1 MKFTLNSFLL
11 TVLVMIAA
19 QIKMSINDINDTKNC
34 RTVTFITAK
43 VINSESKHIN
53 IVHEKHELCLKD

>member
-19 QIKMSINDINDTKNC
+19 QIKMSVNDIVKSKDC
-34 RTVTFITAK
+34 RTVTFIAAK
-43 VINSESKHIN
+43 VINSDSKHIR
-53 IVHEKHELCLKD
+53 IVHEKHELCLND